1 MFFRLL
7 LLFTVIPLV
16 ELALLLYLADLTD
29 WRWTLGLVIVTG
41 LVGTWLARSEGFR
54 TYRRIQQE
62 LQAGRLP
69 GASMVDAVMIFV
81 AGALLVTP
89 GILTDL
95 FGMTLLIPVFR
106 AYYRKRLISWFQ
118 THFTVQS
125 YSAGGGDTFGRRPEV
140 IDSHVVPRDP
150 EP

>member
-7 LLFTVIPLV
+7 VLFTVIPLV

-41 LVGTWLARSEGFR
+41 LIGTWLARSEGFR

-106 AYYRKRLISWFQ
+106 AYYRRRLISWFQ

-125 YSAGGGDTFGRRPEV
+125 YSAGGADALGSRPEV

>member
-1 MFFRLL
+1 
-7 LLFTVIPLV
+7 
-16 ELALLLYLADLTD
+16 
-29 WRWTLGLVIVTG
+29 
-41 LVGTWLARSEGFR
+41 
-54 TYRRIQQE
+54 
-62 LQAGRLP
+62 
-69 GASMVDAVMIFV
+69 MVDAAMIFA

-95 FGMTLLIPVFR
+95 FGLTLLIPPCR
-106 AYYRKRLISWFQ
+106 AFYRKRLISWFQ

-125 YSAGGGDTFGRRPEV
+125 FSPGSGGRFGGRSEV

>member
-1 MFFRLL
+1 MFFRLF
-7 LLFTVIPLV
+7 LLFTVVPLV
-16 ELALLLYLADLTD
+16 ELALLLYLSDLTD
-29 WRWTLGLVIVTG
+29 WRFTLGLVVVSGVI
-41 LVGTWLARSEGFR
+41 GTWLARSEGFR

-69 GASMVDAVMIFV
+69 GAAMVDAAMIFA

-95 FGMTLLIPVFR
+95 FGLTLLIPPCR
-106 AYYRKRLISWFQ
+106 AFYRQRLISWFQ
-118 THFTVQS
+118 AHFTVQS
-125 YSAGGGDTFGRRPEV
+125 FPPGAGDRFGSGPEV